1 MPFLSRSRPTGVPCP
16 TGPSAFSG
24 IVPRMHHF
32 VAIRVAEPWTTTSIA
47 VLVALVVIVVAM
59 TVWLIHRY

>member
-1 MPFLSRSRPTGVPCP
+1 
-16 TGPSAFSG
+16 
-24 IVPRMHHF
+24 MHHF